1 MPLQLVIGPLR
12 NAHFVVLMNV
22 TSLGDSQRV
31 WRYVVNVAV
40 LERSNRRRYEVYADD
55 VPAGLLSYR
64 LAGDRLCLIHT
75 EIESPYEGNGLGSV
89 LVKHVMDEARQR
101 QHTVVAYCPYVRGWI
116 DSHTEYSDLVVA
128 D

>member
-1 MPLQLVIGPLR
+1 MPTSSSSWALR
-12 NAHFVVLMNV
+12 R
-22 TSLGDSQRV
+22 SGYSKGV

-40 LERSNRRRYEVYADD
+40 FDRSNRRRYEVYADD

-64 LAGDRLCLIHT
+64 LSGGRMCLIHT

-89 LVKHVMDEARQR
+89 LLKHVMDEARAQQR
-101 QHTVVAYCPYVRGWI
+101 TVVAYCPYVKGWI
-116 DSHTEYSDLVVA
+116 DSHTEYSDMVVP

>member
-1 MPLQLVIGPLR
+1 MR
-12 NAHFVVLMNV
+12 
-22 TSLGDSQRV
+22 
-31 WRYVVNVAV
+31 RYVVNVAV
-40 LERSNRRRYEVYADD
+40 LERANRRRYEVYADD

-89 LVKHVMDEARQR
+89 LVKHVLEEARQR
-101 QHTVVAYCPYVRGWI
+101 QRTVVAYCPYVQGWI